1 MNQAPTT
8 NAKRPISILLGALGG
23 QGGGVLTEWIVSAAT
38 HAGFPVQSTSIPGV
52 AQRTGAT
59 TYYIE
64 IFPERVA
71 KANADGLEPVF
82 SLYPTP
88 GDVDVIIAGELL
100 EAARMLEMDFA
111 APERSTLI
119 TSVHRLYSIGEKS
132 TLGNGIFPREQIEHA
147 ARTLTRNYVAFDALA
162 VARNAGSEANA
173 VLLGAFAA
181 LPFVPLTPDDFAAA
195 IRTIAVAPERNLA
208 GFAVGLQLASA
219 NGSSATLTNSAPRW
233 ASWGEIKRTRA
244 TELGSRGAAFL
255 RLAEQIETE
264 FPAALY
270 SLFGEAVARL
280 IDYQDERYAT
290 EFLARVRRLRAVSQ
304 EQRLTESFVRQLA
317 VWMTYEDA
325 IRVAEFKTR
334 RTRFER
340 IRQEHNVRDGM
351 TLVVTDYLK
360 PDLDEL
366 YGLLPVRVAAPL
378 ARWAERRWPERRPAL
393 AQHVRTTS
401 VAGFLRVWLL
411 TRLRW
416 MRPASLRRERE
427 FALIERWE
435 KSVLSAAELDA
446 ELAYEVAEL
455 AALVKG
461 YGEVR
466 RTLSVALTRFLDE
479 ILPPA
484 IARDRAEGAG
494 FANSTRL
501 VRASRLQMLRDE
513 KGIEAVFHERSH
525 VVT

>member
-1 MNQAPTT
+1 MNQVPTT

-38 HAGFPVQSTSIPGV
+38 HAGFPAQSTSIPGV

-132 TLGNGIFPREQIEHA
+132 ALGNGIFPREQIEQA
-147 ARTLTRNYVAFDALA
+147 ARALTRNYVAFDALA
-162 VARNAGSEANA
+162 VARGAGSEANA

-181 LPFVPLTPDDFAAA
+181 LPSVPLTPDDFAAA
-195 IRTIAVAPERNLA
+195 IRAIGVAPERNLA
-208 GFAVGLQLASA
+208 GFAAGLQLASA
-219 NGSSATLTNSAPRW
+219 NGSSAALTDAAPQW
-233 ASWGEIKRTRA
+233 SWEEIKRTRA

-255 RLAEQIETE
+255 RLAEHIETE
-264 FPAALY
+264 FPA
-270 SLFGEAVARL
+270 SLHSLLGEAVARL

-290 EFLARVRRLRAVSQ
+290 EFLTRVRRLRAVSQ
-304 EQRLTESFVRQLA
+304 VQQLTESFIRRLA

-334 RTRFER
+334 RTRFDR
-340 IRQEHNVRDGM
+340 IRQEHNVHDGM
-351 TLVVTDYLK
+351 TLIVTDYLK

-366 YGLLPVRVAAPL
+366 YGLLPVRLAAPL

-401 VAGFLRVWLL
+401 VTGFLRVWLL

-479 ILPPA
+479 ILLPA
-484 IARDRAEGAG
+484 TARDRAEGAG

-501 VRASRLQMLRDE
+501 VRSSRLQMLRDE